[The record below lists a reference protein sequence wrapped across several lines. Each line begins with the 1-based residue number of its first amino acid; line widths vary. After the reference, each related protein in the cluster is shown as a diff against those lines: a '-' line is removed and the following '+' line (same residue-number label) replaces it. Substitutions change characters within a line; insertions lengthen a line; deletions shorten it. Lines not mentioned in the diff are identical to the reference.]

1 MPPLAPF
8 VFVPSVELLLGVA
21 EGFVLWALLGGWAG
35 LVGILMDVLSF
46 TGLIEDVLDVGD
58 VGFVDSCSILGF
70 GGVSGFLGTEE
81 GGGARP
87 GSVPTGNFL

>member
-1 MPPLAPF
+1 M
-8 VFVPSVELLLGVA
+8 
-21 EGFVLWALLGGWAG
+21 LWALLGGWAG

-46 TGLIEDVLDVGD
+46 TGLIEDVLDVEDVGD

-81 GGGARP
+81 GGGTRP
-87 GSVPTGNFL
+87 GSVPPGNFL